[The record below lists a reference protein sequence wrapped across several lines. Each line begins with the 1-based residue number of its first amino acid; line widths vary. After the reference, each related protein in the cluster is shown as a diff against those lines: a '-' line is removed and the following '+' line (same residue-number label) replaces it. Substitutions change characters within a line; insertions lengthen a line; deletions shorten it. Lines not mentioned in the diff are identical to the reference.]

1 MHITINQAL
10 NFWDRLVASYFK
22 RPKGYEVVG
31 TDVFEVYPTEMM
43 EHSPLYESHPEFELS
58 KDKSRVATS
67 AMYDLILRFQKHYY
81 CRVECEELV
90 DISELPTST
99 MSCYHFRVIQD
110 PIKE

>member
-10 NFWDRLVASYFK
+10 NFWDNLVACYFK
-22 RPKGYEVVG
+22 HPVGYKSVG
-31 TDVFEVYPTEMM
+31 TDTFEVYPTQMM
-43 EHSPLYESHPEFELS
+43 EHLSLYESHPEFELS

-110 PIKE
+110 HVKE